1 MMKQKLALL
10 LTALLL
16 LTGCS
21 SGGSGDTADGQ
32 DDGELETIDVVL
44 DWYPNAV
51 HAFLYEAEEKGYFA
65 EEGLQ
70 VNILFPSNASD
81 PLTMTAAGRA
91 DIGFYY
97 QEDTIIARA
106 NEDVPVK
113 VLGAVVQQP
122 ISIVCALAEKNI
134 KTPEDLIGKTIG
146 YSGTRFG
153 EVAVG
158 QMLETV
164 GATLDD
170 VELIDVGFDLMSAMT
185 TGNVDA
191 TFGCFINHEVPALEE
206 EGFAVDYMEVMDY
219 GVPNYYA
226 LMLVTGEDQLEA
238 NRDKYTRF
246 LRACQKGFADMQ
258 ADPEEALGLLLA
270 NQDEENFPLT
280 ESVERRSFDV
290 LLPIM
295 ETADAP
301 FLSQDVSVWQENIDW
316 LQKVGMIDAAFDPA
330 EVMVDL
336 LAEYEKVGLQLD
348 CRELPDYLPLYLEYL
363 SVLPDDQAKEGL
375 LNVAP
380 ILALLGGRLKQREA
394 PWYAL
399 FDALLQLAG
408 SSLSSDSVTKQVNS
422 EERDDTRQAL
432 DAVWEEEQVKFIED
446 NATAC
451 DSSPLN
457 QYQRRF
463 SQDVAPQYVDISA
476 GGGK

>member
-238 NRDKYTRF
+238 NRDKYTRVP
-246 LRACQKGFADMQ
+246 A
-258 ADPEEALGLLLA
+258 GLSEGLCRYA
-270 NQDEENFPLT
+270 GGPGGG
-280 ESVERRSFDV
+280 VG
-290 LLPIM
+290 
-295 ETADAP
+295 AP
-301 FLSQDVSVWQENIDW
+301 
-316 LQKVGMIDAAFDPA
+316 VGQP
-330 EVMVDL
+330 
-336 LAEYEKVGLQLD
+336 G
-348 CRELPDYLPLYLEYL
+348 RGELPLDG
-363 SVLPDDQAKEGL
+363 VRGTAKL
-375 LNVAP
+375 
-380 ILALLGGRLKQREA
+380 
-394 PWYAL
+394 
-399 FDALLQLAG
+399 
-408 SSLSSDSVTKQVNS
+408 
-422 EERDDTRQAL
+422 
-432 DAVWEEEQVKFIED
+432 
-446 NATAC
+446 
-451 DSSPLN
+451 
-457 QYQRRF
+457 
-463 SQDVAPQYVDISA
+463 
-476 GGGK
+476 

>member
-1 MMKQKLALL
+1 MMKRKLALL
-10 LTALLL
+10 LAAMLL

-21 SGGSGDTADGQ
+21 SGGSEDTDAQDNGDT
-32 DDGELETIDVVL
+32 GELETIDVVL

-65 EEGLQ
+65 DEGLQ
-70 VNILFPSNASD
+70 VNILVPSNTSD

-97 QEDTIIARA
+97 QEDTIIAKA

-122 ISIVCALAEKNI
+122 ISVVCALSDQNI

-158 QMLETV
+158 QMLQSV

-170 VELIDVGFDLMSAMT
+170 VEMIDVGFDLMSAMT

-191 TFGCFINHEVPALEE
+191 TYGCFINHEIPALEE
-206 EGFAVDYMEVMDY
+206 EGFTVDYMEVMDY

-258 ADPEEALGLLLA
+258 ADPEEALQLLLE

-290 LLPIM
+290 LLPMM
-295 ETADAP
+295 ETADAA
-301 FLSQDVSVWQENIDW
+301 FLSQDASVWQENIDW
-316 LQKVGMIDAAFDPA
+316 LKEVGMIETTFDPA

-336 LAEYEKVGLQLD
+336 LAE
-348 CRELPDYLPLYLEYL
+348 
-363 SVLPDDQAKEGL
+363 
-375 LNVAP
+375 
-380 ILALLGGRLKQREA
+380 
-394 PWYAL
+394 
-399 FDALLQLAG
+399 
-408 SSLSSDSVTKQVNS
+408 
-422 EERDDTRQAL
+422 
-432 DAVWEEEQVKFIED
+432 
-446 NATAC
+446 
-451 DSSPLN
+451 
-457 QYQRRF
+457 
-463 SQDVAPQYVDISA
+463 
-476 GGGK
+476 